1 MKNNQSCQVSLDE
14 QGNAIRVSKNNPE
27 FAHVRITQNR
37 VLFNSNGWVNKKT
50 LSTLVH
56 GKLEDLE
63 QMGFDSDQP
72 LSGKIV
78 VKEQTT
84 PFNEKDPKRDLKMAG
99 DTGIACT
106 KVNLETGEEEP
117 IYRRTF
123 YDASG
128 TIEDTYVSHTN
139 SDAIRA
145 ANSSD
150 IEEQEMANIVEQESK
165 SKTKAK
171 KEEKEEEVEELVVE
185 DETFE
190 L

>member
-27 FAHVRITQNR
+27 FAHVRITQSR
-37 VLFNSNGWVNKKT
+37 VLFSPNGWVNKKT

-56 GKLEDLE
+56 GKLEDLQE
-63 QMGFDSDQP
+63 MGFNSNAP

-78 VKEQTT
+78 VKEQTD

-99 DTGIACT
+99 DTGIVCT
-106 KVNLETGEEEP
+106 KLNLETGEEQP

-128 TIEDTYVSHTN
+128 TIEDTYISHTN
-139 SDAIRA
+139 SDEIRE
-145 ANSSD
+145 ANADS
-150 IEEQEMANIVEQESK
+150 EEVAPNVAEPK
-165 SKTKAK
+165 SKAKAK
-171 KEEKEEEVEELVVE
+171 KQEEAVEEPVEEVVEMEE
-185 DETFE
+185 ETFE